1 MKVYIEKEAFDKM
14 MEHLKSTYP
23 EEGCG
28 FLIGKDETVYAILPA
43 ENKAK
48 GDKKRSYEI
57 SPEDFIKGEKFA
69 RDNKL
74 EVLGFYHS
82 HPDVGLYFSKKDEE
96 DAWEGYIYVV
106 VSIDKEGKG
115 EWGCWIKRKNVVERI
130 KFEIKG
136 G

>member
-1 MKVYIEKEAFDKM
+1 LKVYIEKEAFDKM

-69 RDNKL
+69 RD
-74 EVLGFYHS
+74 
-82 HPDVGLYFSKKDEE
+82 KK
-96 DAWEGYIYVV
+96 G
-106 VSIDKEGKG
+106 
-115 EWGCWIKRKNVVERI
+115 
-130 KFEIKG
+130 
-136 G
+136 